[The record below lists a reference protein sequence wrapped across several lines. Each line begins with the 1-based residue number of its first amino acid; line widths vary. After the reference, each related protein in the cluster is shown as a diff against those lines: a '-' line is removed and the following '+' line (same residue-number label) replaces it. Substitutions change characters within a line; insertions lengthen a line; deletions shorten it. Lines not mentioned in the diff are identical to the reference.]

1 MIKYMVDQVLSKI
14 KEITSIQ
21 KFGDTKILSDT
32 YYKQQYNIT
41 LKNVVVMMTCLIII
55 AGEYYP
61 QIFLEEGFHDE

>member
-32 YYKQQYNIT
+32 YYK
-41 LKNVVVMMTCLIII
+41 
-55 AGEYYP
+55 
-61 QIFLEEGFHDE
+61 